1 MSSGGNIMETQQL
14 KLNYKRTFIIGLTF
28 FTILMLWQM
37 YNYYCPLFLDRL
49 LISNYG
55 EGDYNYLIG
64 IIMAADNILALFLM
78 PLFGSLSDKTNT
90 KIGKRMPFILVGTIA
105 SMILFPFIP
114 FFFAKNSLVGVI
126 VVMGLILIFMQMFR
140 NPAVSLMPDVTPK
153 PLRATANGI
162 INFVGYVGAIFAGAL
177 QMISL
182 FKMPTKG
189 QDIPNP
195 YLFIIPFALTS
206 ILMLASLIILICKI
220 NENKLAKELKEELEL
235 GERLA
240 ETEAAMQESHELT
253 KRDKINLVLLIV
265 AIFLWF
271 MAFNAVET
279 FWSTYGIKVMNK
291 SSVSIAT
298 IALTVASMI
307 TFIPAGK
314 LVQKIGRKW
323 SIVIGLGLMILTLGS
338 CFIISLTPL
347 KESLII
353 YIILFAIAGV
363 GWAFINI
370 SSYPMVV
377 EMSDKN
383 SVGKYTGLYYT
394 SSMLAQSITPIA
406 VGFLMDAL
414 GYEALFAYSTVF
426 MAIALVVFIF
436 IKNKRKVQGNNKNGF
451 EHFDN

>member
-1 MSSGGNIMETQQL
+1 MEEKKL

-37 YNYYCPLFLDRL
+37 YNYYCPLFLARL
-49 LISNYG
+49 LKNTYG
-55 EGDYNYLIG
+55 DKDYNYLIG
-64 IIMAADNILALFLM
+64 IIMAMDNVLALFLL
-78 PLFGSLSDKTNT
+78 PLFGNLSDKTHS
-90 KIGKRMPFILVGTIA
+90 KYGRRMPFIVIGTIA

-126 VVMGLILIFMQMFR
+126 VTMGLVLIFMQMFR

-162 INFVGYVGAIFAGAL
+162 INFVGYIGAIFAGAI

-182 FKMPTKG
+182 FKMPTI
-189 QDIPNP
+189 DAEIPNP
-195 YLFIIPFALTS
+195 YLFIIPFAFTS
-206 ILMLASLIILICKI
+206 VLMLVSLIILIVKI
-220 NENKLAKELKEELEL
+220 KENKVVEEMKSDMEL
-235 GERLA
+235 GEQLA
-240 ETEAAMQESHELT
+240 ETEAASKPDHKLT
-253 KRDKINLVLLIV
+253 KQDKINLVLLI
-265 AIFLWF
+265 ASIFLWY

-279 FWSTYGIKVMNK
+279 FWSTYGVEVMNK
-291 SSVSIAT
+291 GSVSIAT
-298 IALTVASMI
+298 VALTIASLI

-314 LVQKIGRKW
+314 LVSKIGRKW
-323 SIVIGLGLMILTLGS
+323 SIVLGLGLMIISLGG
-338 CFIISLTPL
+338 CFICSQTSLKTNLIVYVLLFVISG
-347 KESLII
+347 I
-353 YIILFAIAGV
+353 

-394 SSMLAQSITPIA
+394 SSMLAQSITPIC

-414 GYEALFAYSTVF
+414 GYESLFAYATGF
-426 MAIALVVFIF
+426 MILALIVFIF
-436 IKNKRKVQGNNKNGF
+436 IKNTHKPLDDKKSGF
-451 EHFDN
+451 ENFDIGDD

>member
-1 MSSGGNIMETQQL
+1 MEEKKL

-37 YNYYCPLFLDRL
+37 YNYYCPLFLARL
-49 LISNYG
+49 LKNTYG
-55 EGDYNYLIG
+55 DKDYNYLIG
-64 IIMAADNILALFLM
+64 IIMAMDNVLALFLL
-78 PLFGSLSDKTNT
+78 PLFGNLSDKTHS
-90 KIGKRMPFILVGTIA
+90 KYGRRMPFVVIGTIA

-126 VVMGLILIFMQMFR
+126 VTMGLVLIFMQMFR

-162 INFVGYVGAIFAGAL
+162 INFVGYIGAIFAGAI

-182 FKMPTKG
+182 FKMPTI
-189 QDIPNP
+189 DAEIPNP
-195 YLFIIPFALTS
+195 YLFIIPFAFTS
-206 ILMLASLIILICKI
+206 VLMLVSLIILIVKI
-220 NENKLAKELKEELEL
+220 KENKVVEEMKSDMEL
-235 GERLA
+235 GEQLA
-240 ETEAAMQESHELT
+240 ETEAASKPDHKLT
-253 KRDKINLVLLIV
+253 KQDKINLVLLI
-265 AIFLWF
+265 ASIFLWY

-279 FWSTYGIKVMNK
+279 FWSTYGVEVMNK
-291 SSVSIAT
+291 GSVSIAT
-298 IALTVASMI
+298 VALTIASLI

-314 LVQKIGRKW
+314 LVSKIGRKW
-323 SIVIGLGLMILTLGS
+323 SIVLGLGLMIISLGG
-338 CFIISLTPL
+338 CFICSQTSLKTNLIVYVLLFVISG
-347 KESLII
+347 I
-353 YIILFAIAGV
+353 

-394 SSMLAQSITPIA
+394 SSMLAQSITPIC

-414 GYEALFAYSTVF
+414 GYESLFAYATGF
-426 MAIALVVFIF
+426 MILALIVFIF
-436 IKNKRKVQGNNKNGF
+436 IKNTHKPLDDKKSGF
-451 EHFDN
+451 ENFDIGDD

>member
-1 MSSGGNIMETQQL
+1 MEEKKL

-37 YNYYCPLFLDRL
+37 YNYYCPLFLARL
-49 LISNYG
+49 LKNTYG
-55 EGDYNYLIG
+55 NKDYNYLIG
-64 IIMAADNILALFLM
+64 IIMAMDNVLALFLL
-78 PLFGSLSDKTNT
+78 PLFGNLSDKTHS
-90 KIGKRMPFILVGTIA
+90 KYGRRMPFIVIGTVA

-126 VVMGLILIFMQMFR
+126 VTMGLVLIFMQMFR

-162 INFVGYVGAIFAGAL
+162 INFVGYIGAIFAGAI

-182 FKMPTKG
+182 FKMPTI
-189 QDIPNP
+189 DAEIPNP
-195 YLFIIPFALTS
+195 YLFIIPFAFTS
-206 ILMLASLIILICKI
+206 ILMLVSLIILIVKI
-220 NENKLAKELKEELEL
+220 KENKVVEEMKADMEL
-235 GERLA
+235 GEQLA
-240 ETEAAMQESHELT
+240 ETEAASKPDHKLT
-253 KRDKINLVLLIV
+253 KQDKTNLVLLI
-265 AIFLWF
+265 ASIFLWY

-279 FWSTYGIKVMNK
+279 FWSTYGVEIMNK
-291 SSVSIAT
+291 GSVSIAT
-298 IALTVASMI
+298 VALTVASLI

-314 LVQKIGRKW
+314 LVSKIGRKW
-323 SIVIGLGLMILTLGS
+323 SIILGLGLMIISLGG
-338 CFIISLTPL
+338 CFICSQTSLKTNLIVYILLFVIS
-347 KESLII
+347 
-353 YIILFAIAGV
+353 GV

-394 SSMLAQSITPIA
+394 SSMLAQSITPIC

-414 GYEALFAYSTVF
+414 GYESLFAYATGF
-426 MAIALVVFIF
+426 MILALIVFIF
-436 IKNKRKVQGNNKNGF
+436 IKNTHKPLDDKKSGF
-451 EHFDN
+451 ENFDIGDD

>member
-1 MSSGGNIMETQQL
+1 MEEKKL

-37 YNYYCPLFLDRL
+37 YNYYCPLFLARL
-49 LISNYG
+49 LKSTYG
-55 EGDYNYLIG
+55 DKDYNYLIG
-64 IIMAADNILALFLM
+64 IIMAMDNVLALFLL
-78 PLFGSLSDKTNT
+78 PLFGNLSDKTHS
-90 KIGKRMPFILVGTIA
+90 KYGRRMPFIVIGTVA

-126 VVMGLILIFMQMFR
+126 VTMGLVLIFMQMFR

-162 INFVGYVGAIFAGAL
+162 INFVGYIGAIFAGAI

-182 FKMPTKG
+182 FKMPTI
-189 QDIPNP
+189 DAEIPNP
-195 YLFIIPFALTS
+195 YLFIIPFAFTS
-206 ILMLASLIILICKI
+206 VLMLVSLIILIVKI
-220 NENKLAKELKEELEL
+220 KENKVVEEMKLDMEL
-235 GERLA
+235 GEQLA
-240 ETEAAMQESHELT
+240 ETEAASKPDHKLT
-253 KRDKINLVLLIV
+253 KQDKTNLVLLI
-265 AIFLWF
+265 ASIFLWY

-279 FWSTYGIKVMNK
+279 FWSTYGVEIMNK
-291 SSVSIAT
+291 GSVSIAT
-298 IALTVASMI
+298 VALTVASLI

-314 LVQKIGRKW
+314 LVSKIGRKW
-323 SIVIGLGLMILTLGS
+323 SIILGLGLMIISLGG
-338 CFIISLTPL
+338 CFICSQTSLKTNLIVYILLFVIS
-347 KESLII
+347 
-353 YIILFAIAGV
+353 GV

-394 SSMLAQSITPIA
+394 SSMLAQSITPIC

-414 GYEALFAYSTVF
+414 GYESLFAYATGF
-426 MAIALVVFIF
+426 MILALIVFIF
-436 IKNKRKVQGNNKNGF
+436 IKNTHKPLDDNKSGF
-451 EHFDN
+451 ENFDIGDD